1 MVDAFV
7 MRTIVHDKGERQL
20 THVNPGK
27 DSIADSAPRLVG
39 ALRLDEVPF
48 LDHAVEALGFLRALV
63 PTELQHHRR
72 DGDQHRFIEGG

>member
-1 MVDAFV
+1 

-39 ALRLDEVPF
+39 AHYGSTKYHFWTTL
-48 LDHAVEALGFLRALV
+48 
-63 PTELQHHRR
+63 
-72 DGDQHRFIEGG
+72 